1 MKLIISIIQDE
12 YINSVSKNLL
22 DHKIRTTKLASTGG
36 FLKSGSTTLFIGV
49 DDEEVNKVVELIRTT
64 CVSKK
69 VATDGGDGE
78 TCVTIGGANL
88 FIMDIDQ
95 YIKI

>member
-12 YINSVSKNLL
+12 YINSVSKTLL
-22 DHKIRTTKLASTGG
+22 DNKVRTTKLASTGG

-49 DDEEVNKVVELIRTT
+49 DDDEVNKVVELIRNT

-69 VATDGGDGE
+69 VSTDGEGE
-78 TCVTIGGANL
+78 ECVTIRGANL
-88 FIMDIDQ
+88 FIMDIDE

>member
-1 MKLIISIIQDE
+1 MKLIVSIIQDE
-12 YINSVSKNLL
+12 YINAVSKTLL
-22 DHKIRTTKLASTGG
+22 DNKIRTTKLASTGG

-49 DDEEVNKVVELIRTT
+49 DDEEVNKVVELIRNT

-69 VATDGGDGE
+69 VPTKDGEGE